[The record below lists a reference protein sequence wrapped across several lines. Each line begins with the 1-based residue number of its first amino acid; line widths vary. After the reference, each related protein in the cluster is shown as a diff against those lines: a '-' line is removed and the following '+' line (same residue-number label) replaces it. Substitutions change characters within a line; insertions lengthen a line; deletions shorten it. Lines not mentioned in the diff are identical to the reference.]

1 MGKLLGHISSAAACA
16 AAALALSLSAA
27 AMPLLP
33 KPAECRFT
41 GGTCRNAAVK
51 TVLDKSIPPQGYAL
65 SVTPDG
71 ITIKS
76 SDAAGEFYARQT
88 LRQLETKDAKGKNVS
103 YPNCEIKD
111 APAFKWRGMML
122 DEARHFFGK
131 EAVCGILER
140 MAQYKL
146 NVFHWHL
153 TDDQGWRIDI
163 PELPELA
170 RKGSWREGRCE
181 SETPLFYTEKDIK
194 EILDFAKARHIT
206 VVPEIDFPG
215 HFGAALRAYP
225 HLACGTGR
233 KNILCLGNPEAVRL
247 AEKVLDRVCELF
259 PGEVVHIGGDECPVA
274 NWAKCPKCKALMERE
289 RIGDLKG
296 LQPWLTRRLAAH
308 LKKKGKRMSGW
319 EEIAVGLGKLDKW
332 GESENLASLPDEYL
346 PPKSSLVMGYHA
358 RPAALAANIGFDVVS
373 CPTWHCYFD
382 YQQKLPEDPHRY
394 HRPDIRW
401 CPIESVYGFDPFEG
415 VKPEAR
421 GRIAG
426 VECCSWTEKTRNITE
441 LEWKI
446 WPRTLAFAEVAWLDE
461 EPQKRDFKEFCERAA
476 AHRRRLV
483 AEHVNCAPV
492 GR

>member
-16 AAALALSLSAA
+16 AALALTLSAMA
-27 AMPLLP
+27 SMPLLP

-41 GGTCRNAAVK
+41 GGTCRNATVK
-51 TVLDKSIPPQGYAL
+51 TAIDKSIPPQGYAL
-65 SVTPDG
+65 SVAPGG

-76 SDAAGEFYARQT
+76 SDEAGAFYARMT

-111 APAFKWRGMML
+111 APAFKWRGVML

-131 EAVCGILER
+131 AVVRELLER

-153 TDDQGWRIDI
+153 TDNQNWRIEI
-163 PELPELA
+163 PEFPELTK
-170 RKGSWREGRCE
+170 RGIWREGRCE
-181 SETPLFYTEKDIK
+181 SESPLYYTEKDIK
-194 EILDFAKARHIT
+194 EILEFAKARHIT

-215 HFGAALRAYP
+215 HLGAALRAYP
-225 HLACGTGR
+225 QFACGAGK
-233 KNILCLGNPEAVRL
+233 KNILCLGNPEAVAF
-247 AEKVLDRVCELF
+247 AEKVLDRVCGLF
-259 PGEVVHIGGDECPVA
+259 PGEVIHIGGDECPVT
-274 NWAKCPKCKALMERE
+274 NWEKCPKCKALMARE
-289 RIGDLKG
+289 GIGDVKG

-308 LKKKGKRMSGW
+308 LKTKGKRMSGW

-332 GESENLASLPDEYL
+332 GESENLASLLEEYL
-346 PPKSSLVMGYHA
+346 PPKSSLVMGYHTK
-358 RPAALAANIGFDVVS
+358 PAALAANTGFDVVS

-382 YQQKLPEDPHRY
+382 YQQKLPDDPHRY

-401 CPIESVYGFDPFEG
+401 CPLESVYNFDPYEG
-415 VKPEAR
+415 VNPQAR

-426 VECCSWTEKTRNITE
+426 VECCSWTEKTRNVTE

-446 WPRTLAFAEVAWLDE
+446 WPRTLAFAEVAWRNE

>member
-308 LKKKGKRMSGW
+308 LKKKGKRMSG
-319 EEIAVGLGKLDKW
+319 
-332 GESENLASLPDEYL
+332 
-346 PPKSSLVMGYHA
+346 
-358 RPAALAANIGFDVVS
+358 
-373 CPTWHCYFD
+373 
-382 YQQKLPEDPHRY
+382 
-394 HRPDIRW
+394 
-401 CPIESVYGFDPFEG
+401 
-415 VKPEAR
+415 
-421 GRIAG
+421 
-426 VECCSWTEKTRNITE
+426 
-441 LEWKI
+441 
-446 WPRTLAFAEVAWLDE
+446 
-461 EPQKRDFKEFCERAA
+461 
-476 AHRRRLV
+476 
-483 AEHVNCAPV
+483 
-492 GR
+492 